1 MLTKTELGKMNKTK
15 LLEKVEDYGLNDK
28 ITDESTNK
36 EIVEVILEFVNGQ
49 KEDEPI
55 VEKEPIKEIA
65 KPKKPQTILEK
76 YGVKTF
82 KHLPKTVK
90 AKLQKDDL
98 LRKEEV
104 IITDMDN
111 TQTRVEAKTISWGN
125 ELIGYY
131 TDLVQFDTEDGV
143 YIRRGAIQKMES
155 GKMTITTKKKNINAD
170 GGAVE
175 IITTKEQP
183 RFRVVRLQG
192 MTEEEKVR
200 LATEQAT
207 KKAYATTTI

>member
-1 MLTKTELGKMNKTK
+1 MLTKTELGKMNKAK
-15 LLEKVEDYGLNDK
+15 LLEKVEDYGLGDK

-36 EIVEVILEFVNGQ
+36 DMVEVILEFVNGQ
-49 KEDEPI
+49 KEDEP
-55 VEKEPIKEIA
+55 VEVKEPVQKTE
-65 KPKKPQTILEK
+65 KTNKPQTILEK

-104 IITDMDN
+104 IVTDMDN
-111 TQTRVEAKTISWGN
+111 TQTRVDNKTISWGN

-131 TDLVQFDTEDGV
+131 TDMVQFDTEDGV
-143 YIRRGAIQKMES
+143 YIRRGAIKKMEE
-155 GKMTITTKKKNINAD
+155 GEMTITTKKNNINAE
-170 GGAVE
+170 GGSVE
-175 IITTKEQP
+175 IITTKTQP
-183 RFRVVRLQG
+183 RFRIVRLQG

>member
-55 VEKEPIKEIA
+55 VEEEPINETA
-65 KPKKPQTILEK
+65 KPKTILEK

-82 KHLPKTVK
+82 KLLPKTVK
-90 AKLQKDDL
+90 AKLQKEDL

-111 TQTRVEAKTISWGN
+111 SQTRVDTKPISWGN
-125 ELIGYY
+125 ELIGYF
-131 TDLVQFDTEDGV
+131 TDMVQFDTEDGI
-143 YIRRGAIQKMES
+143 YIRRGAIKKMEE
-155 GKMTITTKKKNINAD
+155 GQMTITTKKNNINAE
-170 GGAVE
+170 GGSVE
-175 IITTKEQP
+175 IITTKTQP
-183 RFRVVRLQG
+183 RFRIIRLQG
-192 MTEEEKVR
+192 MTEEERIR